1 MRRSSER
8 EKSMED
14 CMRECMRKLGLW
26 YTRNFKPIMTHE
38 ELEPIMATRGFV
50 PLPSSSASAWKEYV
64 YCAGAGGW
72 PPTEA
77 PPPRPRLPYPR
88 IDGLHIY
95 TYTAFL
101 DALDFYLNMNN
112 ISDLFHIRVDTA
124 LKLNAGCIFELDFR
138 GMPLHRVHDRRK
150 KWRRM
155 EEDSI
160 FVHREGALDQEMY
173 ALYHKSNNEIN
184 SGGKGCISRIIRNK
198 GTTTPTGRDGG
209 GGGGDVDRGSGS
221 GGVRDVACLAAAAV
235 VETWWWRVAAVAE
248 TETCKQYRNRK

>member
-1 MRRSSER
+1 
-8 EKSMED
+8 MED
-14 CMRECMRKLGLW
+14 CMMECMRKLGLW
-26 YTRNFKPIMTHE
+26 YTRNFKPIMTHD

-50 PLPSSSASAWKEYV
+50 ALPSSSASAWKEYV

-77 PPPRPRLPYPR
+77 PPPRPRLPHPR
-88 IDGLHIY
+88 IDGTHIY

-112 ISDLFHIRVDTA
+112 ISDLFHIR
-124 LKLNAGCIFELDFR
+124 
-138 GMPLHRVHDRRK
+138 GMPLHRVHDRSK

-160 FVHREGALDQEMY
+160 FVYRDGTLDQEIY

-184 SGGKGCISRIIRNK
+184 GGGKGCISRIIRNK
-198 GTTTPTGRDGG
+198 GTTIPTGHIVPLKDIT
-209 GGGGDVDRGSGS
+209 V
-221 GGVRDVACLAAAAV
+221 
-235 VETWWWRVAAVAE
+235 
-248 TETCKQYRNRK
+248 